1 MFLNN
6 KYLDSTVYNLISWL
20 PIAATIVPQGT
31 FVRYYI
37 GETIF
42 LLLFA
47 FTFLLAIISIFQ
59 VRKAVVIKTPKIMNT
74 ILRYILYIF
83 LINFPLA
90 LIAGNSFRG
99 IFIGLLPS
107 VCLTYSYLLINFKT
121 KKFIIPKILN
131 NFQLSG
137 ILISFI
143 IITSYFFIG
152 IDPDSGRITQL
163 KGIGILVLPIILI
176 GGSIIFSKIIV
187 ETKKSKKVFLI
198 VQFIFLSFSVV
209 LTETRVLI
217 VSLLIG
223 CICSYIFIASKSNLK
238 FKVGNIFL
246 ILIILTTL
254 LLNSSD
260 YLSRFN
266 LGEIENITSGLGRIE
281 EYYAFFDAFKISPII
296 GNGLGTI
303 ISRENLFDYS
313 LAEGITIPHSHFFY
327 HLAITGIV
335 GIVFY
340 YHIFLRI
347 FYNLNKIKKFKN
359 SDMALCYG
367 SILGGITSS
376 FIFTL
381 TSTTFNSPS
390 YCLFISFS
398 YYCIYIFEK
407 DYF

>member
-1 MFLNN
+1 MFLNK
-6 KYLDSTVYNLISWL
+6 KYLDNTVYFLISWL
-20 PIAATIVPQGT
+20 PIASTIVPQGT
-31 FVRYYI
+31 LVRYYI
-37 GETIF
+37 GEIIF
-42 LLLFA
+42 LLFFA
-47 FTFLLAIISIFQ
+47 FTFFLAIISIFQ
-59 VRKAVVIKTPKIMNT
+59 VRKAIVIKTPKIMNT

-90 LIAGNSFRG
+90 LIAGNSFQG

-107 VCLTYSYLLINFKT
+107 LCLTYSYLLINCKT
-121 KKFIIPKILN
+121 KEFIIPKILN

-137 ILISFI
+137 LLISFI

-152 IDPDSGRITQL
+152 IDPDLGRITQL

-176 GGSIIFSKIIV
+176 AGSIIFSKIII
-187 ETKKSKKVFLI
+187 ETKKSKKVLLT
-198 VQFIFLSFSVV
+198 VQFILVCFSVL
-209 LTETRVLI
+209 LTGTRALI

-223 CICSYIFIASKSNLK
+223 CISNYIFFAKKSNLK
-238 FKVGNIFL
+238 FNVGNIFF
-246 ILIILTTL
+246 ILIILATL
-254 LLNSSD
+254 AFNSN
-260 YLSRFN
+260 YFLSRFN
-266 LGEIENITSGLGRIE
+266 LGEIENLLTGLGRIE
-281 EYYAFFDAFKISPII
+281 EYYAFFDSFKISPII
-296 GNGLGTI
+296 GKGIGAI
-303 ISRENLFDYS
+303 ISRENLFDS
-313 LAEGITIPHSHFFY
+313 ALVEGITIPHSHFFY
-327 HLAITGIV
+327 HLGITGIV

-347 FYNLNKIKKFKN
+347 FNHLNNIKKFKN